1 MYFYRV
7 LETLITS
14 KTRLK
19 MLLKFFT
26 NSASSAYLRGLAE
39 EFGEST
45 NAIRHELNNLSKAG
59 YLVSVEDGR
68 TIRYRA
74 NTTHPLYN
82 EVKNLIHK
90 YLGLDK
96 IIESIVSKLGDLKAA
111 YIIGDYAKGK
121 DTGTIELL
129 LIGVIDEAYLNKL
142 VIKAKTL
149 IQRDIKVTHKLE
161 HDPQEVMLRDALL
174 LWMEDIETLDIR
186 PKT

>member
-1 MYFYRV
+1 
-7 LETLITS
+7 
-14 KTRLK
+14 

-74 NTTHPLYN
+74 NTVHPLYN

-90 YLGLDK
+90 YLGIDK
-96 IIESIVSKLGDLKAA
+96 IIENIISKLGDLKSA
-111 YIIGDYAKGK
+111 YIIGDYAQGK

-129 LIGVIDEAYLNKL
+129 LVGDIDTEYLEAL
-142 VIKAKTL
+142 VQKAKTL
-149 IQRDIKVTHKLE
+149 IHRNVHATCLNIPDFESKRISYK
-161 HDPQEVMLRDALL
+161 DALL
-174 LWMEDIETLDIR
+174 VWGD
-186 PKT
+186 K

>member
-1 MYFYRV
+1 
-7 LETLITS
+7 
-14 KTRLK
+14 

-74 NTTHPLYN
+74 NTSHPLYHQ
-82 EVKNLIHK
+82 VKNLIHK
-90 YLGLDK
+90 YLGIDE
-96 IIESIVSKLGDLKAA
+96 IIENIVSKLGDLKAA
-111 YIIGDYAKGK
+111 YIIGDYARGQ

-129 LIGVIDEAYLNKL
+129 LIGDIDEEYLNKL
-142 VIKAKTL
+142 VQKAKTL
-149 IQRDIKVTHKLE
+149 IHRDIKTTHMIAHAL
-161 HDPQEVMLRDALL
+161 QEVILKDALL
-174 LWMEDIETLDIR
+174 LWMEDKETQDIR
-186 PKT
+186 HKT